1 MFNKYHYYKQGSD
14 FFVYEAKNLD
24 NGVQMS
30 LFKNE
35 ELIDSQTGMLGKFEL
50 VGENIKLKIKNSALK
65 STHEFF
71 HNGASVE
78 LQKIKLKDLRQ
89 ELSKANVFNAIN
101 PTAEQIEAGKFDPK
115 SLLIPVVLMVVGFI
129 AQYFVKDMGRPNTLL
144 PVIPEAIAGWMLYDI
159 LAARSNFLKGI
170 RKGRI
175 GMIAFVVIVLG
186 VLGEF
191 LFKFI

>member
-71 HNGASVE
+71 HNGASVK

-89 ELSKANVFNAIN
+89 ELSQANVFNAIN

-144 PVIPEAIAGWMLYDI
+144 PVIPEAIAGWMLYD
-159 LAARSNFLKGI
+159 SD
-170 RKGRI
+170 
-175 GMIAFVVIVLG
+175 
-186 VLGEF
+186 
-191 LFKFI
+191 